1 MTFQHQSIVFEND
14 IYRFKNIPR
23 NSCIKILYMKFYETH
38 FEDYCKS
45 WDKLHENEPEAEKI
59 LEFPAK
65 TPQDIIVYG
74 SSGVGKYTHV
84 LSMLRPYSPSGLKH
98 DKKIKATT
106 DKQSYTYRISDIH
119 YEVDMSLL
127 GCNSKI
133 IWHEI
138 YSQIVDI
145 VTIKPEKMGFI
156 VCKNFHAIHN
166 ELLEIFYSYMQQH
179 CYGYE
184 GKSREVQIYFVLITE
199 HVSFLPNPLL
209 EHCHIVRIPRPSRQ
223 VISSFA
229 HIHKSKDGVDP
240 ILNTIETEHII
251 NIKEVYSF
259 SLISS
264 LDKLPT
270 DHFNMVCDT
279 LIQEMILIMRPSSE
293 KKEPVNECG
302 NAYSEGRHRSPE
314 EYDETASPALSNK
327 ILVSSPPTDQIVEGL
342 RPSDQMVD
350 DRRSSDKIVEGLR
363 PSDRRSVKGAPE
375 GGIPNEEVVGNNMVR
390 FRDCL
395 YDILIY
401 NLDGLE
407 CIWYILQYFVHHE
420 IMDDSPRM
428 SHLLYKLSVIFK
440 QFGNNYRSIFH
451 LENAIFSMMSSKKQ
465 KI

>member
-1 MTFQHQSIVFEND
+1 
-14 IYRFKNIPR
+14 
-23 NSCIKILYMKFYETH
+23 MKFYETH

-45 WDKLHENEPEAEKI
+45 WDKLHENDMEQSIKTI
-59 LEFPAK
+59 EFPNK
-65 TPQDIIVYG
+65 TPQDLIVYG

-84 LSMLRPYSPSGLKH
+84 LSMLRPYSPSQLKH
-98 DKKIKATT
+98 DKKIKAST

-156 VCKNFHAIHN
+156 VCKNFHAIHI
-166 ELLEIFYSYMQQH
+166 ELLEIFYSYMQQY

-184 GKSREVQIYFVLITE
+184 GKSREVQIYFILITE
-199 HVSFLPNPLL
+199 HVSFLPNTLL
-209 EHCHIVRIPRPSRQ
+209 NHCHIVRVPRPSRQ

-229 HIHKSKDGVDP
+229 QINKSKEGVDA
-240 ILNTIETEHII
+240 IFDTIDTENII
-251 NIKEVYSF
+251 NMKEIYSF
-259 SLISS
+259 SLIASP
-264 LDKLPT
+264 DKIPN

-279 LIQEMILIMRPSSE
+279 LIQEMLLIIRPKSAT
-293 KKEPVNECG
+293 NL
-302 NAYSEGRHRSPE
+302 PE
-314 EYDETASPALSNK
+314 ND
-327 ILVSSPPTDQIVEGL
+327 
-342 RPSDQMVD
+342 
-350 DRRSSDKIVEGLR
+350 
-363 PSDRRSVKGAPE
+363 
-375 GGIPNEEVVGNNMVR
+375 EVVESDIDTDHMVR

-407 CIWYILQYFVHHE
+407 CIWYIFQYFIRNE
-420 IMDDSPRM
+420 ILQDHPRIV
-428 SHLLYKLSVIFK
+428 HLLYKLSTIFK

-451 LENAIFSMMSSKKQ
+451 LENAIFSMM
-465 KI
+465 I

>member
-1 MTFQHQSIVFEND
+1 
-14 IYRFKNIPR
+14 
-23 NSCIKILYMKFYETH
+23 MKFYETH

-45 WDKLHENEPEAEKI
+45 WDKLHENDMERATKTI
-59 LEFPAK
+59 EFPNK
-65 TPQDIIVYG
+65 TPQDLIVYG

-98 DKKIKATT
+98 DKKIKAST

-156 VCKNFHAIHN
+156 VCKNFHAIHI

-184 GKSREVQIYFVLITE
+184 GKSREVQIFFILITE
-199 HVSFLPNPLL
+199 HVSFLPNTLL
-209 EHCHIVRIPRPSRQ
+209 NHCQIVRIPRPPRQ

-229 HIHKSKDGVDP
+229 QINKSKENIDAIFD
-240 ILNTIETEHII
+240 TIDTEHII
-251 NIKEVYSF
+251 NMKEIYSF
-259 SLISS
+259 SLITSP
-264 LDKLPT
+264 DKIPN

-279 LIQEMILIMRPSSE
+279 LIQEMILIMRPSE
-293 KKEPVNECG
+293 KLETNNVDID
-302 NAYSEGRHRSPE
+302 HDQTSPG
-314 EYDETASPALSNK
+314 AKHPLK
-327 ILVSSPPTDQIVEGL
+327 LVVEGVP
-342 RPSDQMVD
+342 PSDH
-350 DRRSSDKIVEGLR
+350 
-363 PSDRRSVKGAPE
+363 
-375 GGIPNEEVVGNNMVR
+375 MVR

-407 CIWYILQYFVHHE
+407 CIWYVFQYFVCHE
-420 IMDDSPRM
+420 IAQDHPRIVR
-428 SHLLYKLSVIFK
+428 LLYKLSTIFK

-451 LENAIFSMMSSKKQ
+451 LENAIFSMMLL
-465 KI
+465 

>member
-1 MTFQHQSIVFEND
+1 
-14 IYRFKNIPR
+14 
-23 NSCIKILYMKFYETH
+23 MKFYETH

-45 WDKLHENEPEAEKI
+45 WDKLHENDMEHATKMI
-59 LEFPAK
+59 EFPNK
-65 TPQDIIVYG
+65 TPQDLIVYG

-84 LSMLRPYSPSGLKH
+84 LSMLRPYSPSQLKH
-98 DKKIKATT
+98 DKKIKAST

-145 VTIKPEKMGFI
+145 VTIKPDKMGFI
-156 VCKNFHAIHN
+156 VCKNFHAIHI

-184 GKSREVQIYFVLITE
+184 GKNREVQIYFILITE
-199 HVSFLPNPLL
+199 HVSFLPNTLL
-209 EHCHIVRIPRPSRQ
+209 NHCHIVRVPRPSRQ

-229 HIHKSKDGVDP
+229 QINKSKEGVDT
-240 ILNTIETEHII
+240 ILDTIDTENII
-251 NIKEVYSF
+251 NIKEIYSF
-259 SLISS
+259 SLITSPE
-264 LDKLPT
+264 KIPN

-279 LIQEMILIMRPSSE
+279 LIQEMLLIMRPNSS
-293 KKEPVNECG
+293 G
-302 NAYSEGRHRSPE
+302 DHRSPE
-314 EYDETASPALSNK
+314 ELVVGRLKASLPK
-327 ILVSSPPTDQIVEGL
+327 
-342 RPSDQMVD
+342 
-350 DRRSSDKIVEGLR
+350 
-363 PSDRRSVKGAPE
+363 SVPE
-375 GGIPNEEVVGNNMVR
+375 NEEAVLGLSSADIDTDHMVR

-407 CIWYILQYFVHHE
+407 CIWYVFQYFIRNE
-420 IMDDSPRM
+420 IVQDHPRIV
-428 SHLLYKLSVIFK
+428 HLLYKLSTIFK

-451 LENAIFSMMSSKKQ
+451 LENAIFSMM
-465 KI
+465 I

>member
-1 MTFQHQSIVFEND
+1 
-14 IYRFKNIPR
+14 
-23 NSCIKILYMKFYETH
+23 MKFYETH

-45 WDKLHENEPEAEKI
+45 WDKLHENNMEQAKKTI
-59 LEFPAK
+59 EFPTK
-65 TPQDIIVYG
+65 NPQDIIVYG
-74 SSGVGKYTHV
+74 SSGVGN
-84 LSMLRPYSPSGLKH
+84 YSPSGLKY
-98 DKKIKATT
+98 DKKIKAST

-166 ELLEIFYSYMQQH
+166 ELLDIFYSYMQQH

-184 GKSREVQIYFVLITE
+184 GKSREVQIFFVLITE

-209 EHCHIVRIPRPSRQ
+209 EHCHIVRIPRPTRQ

-259 SLISS
+259 SLIPS
-264 LDKLPT
+264 LDKLPA

-279 LIQEMILIMRPSSE
+279 LIQEMIQIMRPSTE
-293 KKEPVNECG
+293 KKEDINDVTDTNKYRNEIPEPRRVG
-302 NAYSEGRHRSPE
+302 GSE
-314 EYDETASPALSNK
+314 DE
-327 ILVSSPPTDQIVEGL
+327 
-342 RPSDQMVD
+342 
-350 DRRSSDKIVEGLR
+350 
-363 PSDRRSVKGAPE
+363 
-375 GGIPNEEVVGNNMVR
+375 GIGNNMVR

-407 CIWYILQYFVHHE
+407 CIWYIFQYFVHHE
-420 IMDDSPRM
+420 IMDDAPRM
-428 SHLLYKLSVIFK
+428 SYLLYKLSVIFK

-451 LENAIFSMMSSKKQ
+451 LENAIFSMMDVFVPASFS
-465 KI
+465 ISLPEASAPY

>member
-1 MTFQHQSIVFEND
+1 
-14 IYRFKNIPR
+14 
-23 NSCIKILYMKFYETH
+23 MKFYETH

-45 WDKLHENEPEAEKI
+45 WDKLHENEPDAEKM

-209 EHCHIVRIPRPSRQ
+209 EHCHIVRIPRPTRQ

-279 LIQEMILIMRPSSE
+279 LIQEMILIMRPSPSTLQVTPLVGTSSLSSE
-293 KKEPVNECG
+293 KNEP
-302 NAYSEGRHRSPE
+302 
-314 EYDETASPALSNK
+314 
-327 ILVSSPPTDQIVEGL
+327 SPPTDQMVGGFQ
-342 RPSDQMVD
+342 PTDQMVGGFQPPD
-350 DRRSSDKIVEGLR
+350 QMVEDRRSDKT
-363 PSDRRSVKGAPE
+363 RSVKVAPE
-375 GGIPNEEVVGNNMVR
+375 GGIPHEEIVGNNMVR

>member
-1 MTFQHQSIVFEND
+1 
-14 IYRFKNIPR
+14 
-23 NSCIKILYMKFYETH
+23 MKFYETH

-45 WDKLHENEPEAEKI
+45 WDKLHENEPEAEKM

-98 DKKIKATT
+98 DKKIKAST

-184 GKSREVQIYFVLITE
+184 GKSREVQIYFILITE

-209 EHCHIVRIPRPSRQ
+209 EHCHIVRIPRPTRQ

-259 SLISS
+259 SLIPS

-279 LIQEMILIMRPSSE
+279 LIQEMILIMRPTE
-293 KKEPVNECG
+293 KKE
-302 NAYSEGRHRSPE
+302 
-314 EYDETASPALSNK
+314 
-327 ILVSSPPTDQIVEGL
+327 LVKV
-342 RPSDQMVD
+342 
-350 DRRSSDKIVEGLR
+350 
-363 PSDRRSVKGAPE
+363 APE
-375 GGIPNEEVVGNNMVR
+375 GCLLKVSPEGCLLKVSPEGCLPEGCLLNDEVVGNNMVR

-407 CIWYILQYFVHHE
+407 CIWYIFQYFVHHE
-420 IMDDSPRM
+420 IMDDAPRM
-428 SHLLYKLSVIFK
+428 SCLLYKLSVIFK

-451 LENAIFSMMSSKKQ
+451 LENAIFSMMSNKKQ
-465 KI
+465 NI

>member
-1 MTFQHQSIVFEND
+1 
-14 IYRFKNIPR
+14 
-23 NSCIKILYMKFYETH
+23 MKFYETH

-45 WDKLHENEPEAEKI
+45 WDKLHENDPDAEKM
-59 LEFPAK
+59 LEFPTK

-98 DKKIKATT
+98 DKKIKAST

-209 EHCHIVRIPRPSRQ
+209 EHCHIVRIPRPTKQ
-223 VISSFA
+223 IISSFA
-229 HIHKSKDGVDP
+229 HINKSKEGVDT

-279 LIQEMILIMRPSSE
+279 LIQEMILIMQPSSE
-293 KKEPVNECG
+293 KKPMNNETTVA
-302 NAYSEGRHRSPE
+302 N
-314 EYDETASPALSNK
+314 N
-327 ILVSSPPTDQIVEGL
+327 
-342 RPSDQMVD
+342 
-350 DRRSSDKIVEGLR
+350 
-363 PSDRRSVKGAPE
+363 
-375 GGIPNEEVVGNNMVR
+375 NEEMVGNRMVR

-407 CIWYILQYFVHHE
+407 CIWYIFQYFVHHE
-420 IMDDSPRM
+420 MIDDAPRM

-451 LENAIFSMMSSKKQ
+451 LENAIFSMMSV
-465 KI
+465 

>member
-1 MTFQHQSIVFEND
+1 MKTYSIVFEND
-14 IYRFKNIPR
+14 IYGFKNIPR
-23 NSCIKILYMKFYETH
+23 NSCIRILYMKFYETH

-45 WDKLHENEPEAEKI
+45 WDKLHENDMEHATKTI
-59 LEFPAK
+59 EFPNK
-65 TPQDIIVYG
+65 TPQDLIVYG

-84 LSMLRPYSPSGLKH
+84 LSMLRPYSPSQLKH
-98 DKKIKATT
+98 DKKIKAST

-145 VTIKPEKMGFI
+145 VTIKPDKMGFI
-156 VCKNFHAIHN
+156 VCKNFHAIHI

-184 GKSREVQIYFVLITE
+184 GKSREVQIYFILITE
-199 HVSFLPNPLL
+199 HVSFLPNTLL
-209 EHCHIVRIPRPSRQ
+209 NHCHIVRVPRPSRQ

-229 HIHKSKDGVDP
+229 QINKSKEGVDA
-240 ILNTIETEHII
+240 ILDTIDTENII
-251 NIKEVYSF
+251 NIKEIYSF
-259 SLISS
+259 SLITSPE
-264 LDKLPT
+264 KIPN

-279 LIQEMILIMRPSSE
+279 LIQEMLLIMRPNSS
-293 KKEPVNECG
+293 G
-302 NAYSEGRHRSPE
+302 DHRSPSE
-314 EYDETASPALSNK
+314 L
-327 ILVSSPPTDQIVEGL
+327 
-342 RPSDQMVD
+342 
-350 DRRSSDKIVEGLR
+350 
-363 PSDRRSVKGAPE
+363 
-375 GGIPNEEVVGNNMVR
+375 VVGKLKASLPNSVTNLPENDEAGLELRTSETDIDIEHMVR

-407 CIWYILQYFVHHE
+407 CIWYVFQYFIRNE
-420 IMDDSPRM
+420 IVQDHPRIVN
-428 SHLLYKLSVIFK
+428 LLYKLSTIFK

-451 LENAIFSMMSSKKQ
+451 LENAIFSMM
-465 KI
+465 I

>member
-1 MTFQHQSIVFEND
+1 
-14 IYRFKNIPR
+14 
-23 NSCIKILYMKFYETH
+23 MKFYETH

-45 WDKLHENEPEAEKI
+45 WDKLHENDMEKSI
-59 LEFPAK
+59 KTIEFPAK

-98 DKKIKATT
+98 DKKIKAST

-184 GKSREVQIYFVLITE
+184 GKSREVQIYFILITE

-209 EHCHIVRIPRPSRQ
+209 EHCHIVRIPRPTRQ

-240 ILNTIETEHII
+240 ILNTIETEHIV

-259 SLISS
+259 SLIPS

-279 LIQEMILIMRPSSE
+279 LIQEMILIMRPTE
-293 KKEPVNECG
+293 KKE
-302 NAYSEGRHRSPE
+302 
-314 EYDETASPALSNK
+314 
-327 ILVSSPPTDQIVEGL
+327 LVKV
-342 RPSDQMVD
+342 
-350 DRRSSDKIVEGLR
+350 
-363 PSDRRSVKGAPE
+363 APE
-375 GGIPNEEVVGNNMVR
+375 GCLPKVASEGCLPNDEIVGNNMVR

-407 CIWYILQYFVHHE
+407 CIWYIFQYFVRHE

-451 LENAIFSMMSSKKQ
+451 LENAIFSMMSSPPTLRDSSVRPPETCPSER
-465 KI
+465 